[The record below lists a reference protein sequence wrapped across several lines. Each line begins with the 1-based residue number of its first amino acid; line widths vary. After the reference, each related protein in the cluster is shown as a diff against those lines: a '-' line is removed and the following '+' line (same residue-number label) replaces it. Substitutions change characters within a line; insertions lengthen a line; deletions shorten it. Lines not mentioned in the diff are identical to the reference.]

1 MDEPQ
6 AVWLTQDAYDTLRRE
21 LAELLAHRPV
31 LAAEINERR
40 QEGDLRE
47 NDAYRAVREEQ
58 ADEEARIR
66 QLQQLLQN
74 PKIEEHPSSGGSVEP
89 GMLLTV
95 AYQDGD
101 EETFL
106 LATRAAGAHGD
117 LEVYSPESPLG
128 HSLLGA
134 REGDVREYGL
144 PGGGT
149 MRVKVVKIEPYH
161 G

>member
-6 AVWLTQDAYDTLRRE
+6 VVWLTQDAYDALRRE
-21 LAELLAHRPV
+21 LTELLAHRPV
-31 LAAEINERR
+31 LADEINERR

-47 NDAYRAVREEQ
+47 NDAYRAVREQQ
-58 ADEEARIR
+58 ASEEARIR
-66 QLQQLLQN
+66 QLRQLLQN
-74 PKIEEHPSSGGSVEP
+74 PKIDEHPSGGSVEP
-89 GMLLTV
+89 GMLVTV
-95 AYQDGD
+95 AYEDGD

-106 LATRAAGAHGD
+106 LGTRAAGAHGD

-134 REGDVREYGL
+134 REGDVREYAL

-149 MRVKVVKIEPYH
+149 MRVTVVNIESYH